1 MGIFWLLPG
10 FVYYVNIPRNMENI
24 TEEQFKAYESVRQSG
39 ATNMFDVRVVSD
51 LSGLCRDTIL
61 FIMKNYEALKKKFER

>member
-1 MGIFWLLPG
+1 
-10 FVYYVNIPRNMENI
+10 MENI
-24 TEEQFKAYESVRQSG
+24 TEEQFKAYESVRLSG

-61 FIMKNYEALKKKFER
+61 LIMDNYGQLKEKFKG

>member
-1 MGIFWLLPG
+1 
-10 FVYYVNIPRNMENI
+10 MENI
-24 TEEQFKAYESVRQSG
+24 TEEQFKAYESVRRSG

-61 FIMKNYEALKKKFER
+61 FIMKNYEALKKKFKR